1 MSKEKVLTMMG
12 FGEKSRKIVSGEMGC
27 RIAIQKKKAKLL
39 IIAEDAA
46 VSTKKTFEEL
56 ANHHQIPYLFFS
68 KKETLGAA
76 IGKSSRSLIVISD
89 DGLAETINQLIK
101 KVLTT
106 E

>member
-12 FGEKSRKIVSGEMGC
+12 FGEKSKKIVSGEMGC

-46 VSTKKTFEEL
+46 ESTKKKFEEL
-56 ANHHQIPYLFFS
+56 AIHHQVPQMFFGQ
-68 KKETLGAA
+68 KEILGAA

-89 DGLAETINQLIK
+89 DSLAETIEQLIEASIK
-101 KVLTT
+101 